1 MLTIFRYGTLVDNE
15 TRSNNISVYSSFLI
29 GDINKD
35 VISNEE
41 KDKIP
46 MVLYLLKGTLMQT
59 TGKCSDLPHFLENK
73 TTLSI
78 ISIFYMFFCLFEVAM

>member
-15 TRSNNISVYSSFLI
+15 TRSNNISAYSSFLI

-46 MVLYLLKGTLMQT
+46 MVFINIDYLGEKGEHLPK
-59 TGKCSDLPHFLENK
+59 KC
-73 TTLSI
+73 
-78 ISIFYMFFCLFEVAM
+78 